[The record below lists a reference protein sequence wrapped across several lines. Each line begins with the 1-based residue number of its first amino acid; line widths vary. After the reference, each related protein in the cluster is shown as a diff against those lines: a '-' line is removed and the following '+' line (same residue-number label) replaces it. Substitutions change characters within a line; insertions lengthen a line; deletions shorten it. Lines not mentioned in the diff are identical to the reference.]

1 MKAVGVELAAPAPA
15 APAARP
21 PARDDRFQRT
31 LDERGRDDADDDT
44 MPSARPPR
52 ASRRLGDRREA
63 PPAGATLPNGIPARA
78 DDLELEM
85 RRWLT
90 SLSIGAVGGAAPMAG
105 AAGVGAPSPA
115 GGQAAAAPDGPTAAT
130 AATAATTDATAVLEV
145 ELAPAAPAAAD
156 AVAAADPDAGALVD
170 AVTAALARTPRG
182 PTPTSPDAPAPV
194 DGPSAPTLAAPPAVA
209 AAPAAIHDARAAL
222 VAASAPEPRD
232 LEPRLA
238 PPAPTDRARLVLDH
252 DGERV
257 VVSVAVRHGAVS
269 VAIDA
274 AASTLGAAVGATLDR
289 LDAALHSHGLH
300 LADLTSGQPHGG
312 GSGQAGS
319 APTPRRPTDGAEPAD
334 EPRPA
339 LTLDPRLRALA

>member
-1 MKAVGVELAAPAPA
+1 MAVKAAGVELAAPASAP
-15 APAARP
+15 PAARS
-21 PARDDRFQRT
+21 PARNDRFQRA
-31 LDERGRDDADDDT
+31 LDERERDDADDDT
-44 MPSARPPR
+44 QPRARPPR
-52 ASRRLGDRREA
+52 GPRRLGDRRDAA
-63 PPAGATLPNGIPARA
+63 PPVASLPNGIPTRP
-78 DDLELEM
+78 DDVELEV

-90 SLSIGAVGGAAPMAG
+90 SLSIAAVQGGG
-105 AAGVGAPSPA
+105 SVAGVPSPA
-115 GGQAAAAPDGPTAAT
+115 SAPGPAAAAPDGASATPPAT
-130 AATAATTDATAVLEV
+130 ATPPDAAAVLAI
-145 ELAPAAPAAAD
+145 ELAPAEAAAAA
-156 AVAAADPDAGALVD
+156 AVATAEVDPGALVD
-170 AVTAALARTPRG
+170 VVTAALARSPRATATG
-182 PTPTSPDAPAPV
+182 PNAEPTAPV
-194 DGPSAPTLAAPPAVA
+194 DGATPSPSPLAAPSALA
-209 AAPAAIHDARAAL
+209 AAPAAIHDARPAL

-232 LEPRLA
+232 LEARLT

-312 GSGQAGS
+312 
-319 APTPRRPTDGAEPAD
+319 APGHASPPARRRADAADAVD
-334 EPRPA
+334 EPGPA

>member
-1 MKAVGVELAAPAPA
+1 VAVKAVGVELAAPAPA

-21 PARDDRFQRT
+21 PRAT
-31 LDERGRDDADDDT
+31 IASSAPSTSAGATTPTTHHAERA
-44 MPSARPPR
+44 PAPR
-52 ASRRLGDRREA
+52 VPRCLGDRREA
-63 PPAGATLPNGIPARA
+63 RPAGATLPNGIPARA

-85 RRWLT
+85 ALADLAVDRRGRARRRWP
-90 SLSIGAVGGAAPMAG
+90 GPGRRA
-105 AAGVGAPSPA
+105 SPA

-194 DGPSAPTLAAPPAVA
+194 DGPSAPTLAAPPTVA